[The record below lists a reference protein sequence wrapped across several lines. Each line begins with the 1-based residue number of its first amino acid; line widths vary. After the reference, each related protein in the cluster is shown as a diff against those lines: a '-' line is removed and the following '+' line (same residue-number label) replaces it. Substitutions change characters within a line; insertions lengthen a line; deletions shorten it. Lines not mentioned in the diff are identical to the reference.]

1 MAENGAAASFRG
13 CTPGKPKGK
22 GKGKGAPLSPGRS
35 PLSAR
40 ENFR

>member
-22 GKGKGAPLSPGRS
+22 GKGAPLSPGRS

-40 ENFR
+40 EKFC